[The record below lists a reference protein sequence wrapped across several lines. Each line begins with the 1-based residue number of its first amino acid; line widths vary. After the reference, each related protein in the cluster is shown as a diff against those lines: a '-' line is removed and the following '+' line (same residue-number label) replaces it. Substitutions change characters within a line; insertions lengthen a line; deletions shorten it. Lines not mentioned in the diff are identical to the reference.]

1 MIRIPPRVSRY
12 GDAALLVE
20 YEAVIDGHVNARVLA
35 AADELRRQALPGV
48 RDIVP
53 AIASLAIHVD
63 PLSGSLEAVEAAVAS
78 VVSSPDDTIDS
89 PARNEVHE
97 IPVCYGGAFGPDLDA
112 VAVWASCSP
121 EEVAAIHSAATYR
134 VYMLGFLPGFAYLG
148 CVNPRIAMP
157 RHASPRVR
165 VHAGSVGIAG
175 EQTGI
180 YPRDSPGGWQ
190 IIGRTPL
197 ALFDVHRTPPA
208 RLRAGS
214 AVRFVSIPASE
225 FAREGDWA
233 ASWP

>member
-1 MIRIPPRVSRY
+1 VSRY

-20 YEAVIDGHVNARVLA
+20 YEAVIDAHVNARVQA
-35 AADELRRQALPGV
+35 AAEELRRQALPGV

-63 PLSGSLEAVEAAVAS
+63 PLSGSLEAVAAAVAS
-78 VVSSPDDTIDS
+78 VVSSSEDAIAS
-89 PARNEVHE
+89 PAGNEIHE
-97 IPVCYGGAFGPDLDA
+97 IPICYGGPFGPDLDA
-112 VAVWASCSP
+112 VAAWASCST
-121 EEVAAIHSAATYR
+121 EEVAALHSAATYR

-148 CVNPRIAMP
+148 RVEPRIAMP
-157 RHASPRVR
+157 RHASPRLR

-180 YPRDSPGGWQ
+180 YPRESPGGWQ

-197 ALFDVHRTPPA
+197 VLFDVHRTPPA
-208 RLRAGS
+208 RLRPGS

-225 FAREGDWA
+225 FSREGDRT
-233 ASWP
+233 ASWA

>member
-20 YEAVIDGHVNARVLA
+20 YEAVLDADVNARVQA
-35 AADELRRQALPGV
+35 AAETLRRQALPGV

-63 PLSGSLEAVEAAVAS
+63 PLAGSLEAVEAAVALD
-78 VVSSPDDTIDS
+78 VGSPDDAIDS
-89 PARNEVHE
+89 LAGSETHE
-97 IPVCYGGAFGPDLDA
+97 IPVCYGGPFGPDLEA
-112 VAVWASCSP
+112 VAAWASCSTD
-121 EEVAAIHSAATYR
+121 EVAALHSTATYR

-157 RHASPRVR
+157 RHASPRLR

-197 ALFDVHRTPPA
+197 VLFDVHRTPPA
-208 RLRAGS
+208 RLRPGS

-225 FAREGDWA
+225 FARARDRA